1 MQEDESKEINM
12 LSDKDPAAQQLIEC
26 STASQ
31 TISEEELQDHME
43 QFTQIM
49 QHKFLVGEDT
59 EFLDYSKI
67 DNDERLDDHW
77 TREANYDA
85 EEKYFEKD

>member
-1 MQEDESKEINM
+1 M
-12 LSDKDPAAQQLIEC
+12 LPDKDPAAQQLNEC

-31 TISEEELQDHME
+31 TISEEEMQDHME

-49 QHKFLVGEDT
+49 QHKFLAGEDT
-59 EFLDYSKI
+59 EYLDYSKI

-85 EEKYFEKD
+85 EEKYFEED